1 MLQRTKYHF
10 VLCHDKICYRIERF
24 SITYKKISFKKIIFV
39 RNLGF
44 QDRHDEE
51 LGLSSLV
58 SYVSYKGK
66 LQVINNTYIATI
78 SLCNHLDMSTNT
90 FGTRKT
96 TFSPPVIFS
105 LVEDTQGSD
114 WEDWLLMGFLII
126 VHHYV

>member
-1 MLQRTKYHF
+1 MSESEDFR
-10 VLCHDKICYRIERF
+10 
-24 SITYKKISFKKIIFV
+24 
-39 RNLGF
+39 
-44 QDRHDEE
+44 DRHDEE
-51 LGLSSLV
+51 WGLSSV